1 MVFLIS
7 LLVQSAIAVL
17 RLDIFRNLLRSKT
30 SASHESRENCH
41 HKDDGTQRIS
51 LWFLND
57 KQHLLRCNICFKM
70 GSGILAL

>member
-41 HKDDGTQRIS
+41 HKDDGTQRI
-51 LWFLND
+51 LFG
-57 KQHLLRCNICFKM
+57 F
-70 GSGILAL
+70 